1 MNTSVFL
8 GTLNFFLAI
17 SLIPKHKKQI
27 SGDCREE
34 TCNSNALL
42 RSPMRIKLQKLAGL
56 EVGPGFECPFK
67 YAKYDIRPIFEQL
80 PFDESDSPGR
90 SEAGFG
96 TPMSRRKG
104 HCTFFFNPG

>member
-8 GTLNFFLAI
+8 GTFPFFGYKFDT
-17 SLIPKHKKQI
+17 SPQKQI
-27 SGDCREE
+27 NGDYKGE
-34 TCNSNALL
+34 THNSNALL
-42 RSPMRIKLQKLAGL
+42 RSPLRIKLQKLSGL

-67 YAKYDIRPIFEQL
+67 YAKYDIRPFFEQL
-80 PFDESDSPGR
+80 QFDESDSPGR

-104 HCTFFFNPG
+104 QCTFFFNPG